1 MEQININMSTYNK
14 MLKFF
19 VGQAEYDISD
29 KVPEEIWNI
38 GDRKFPL
45 NPIADW
51 QMRTKL
57 REIFIK
63 YFKENIDK
71 ELDEDCVVF

>member
-1 MEQININMSTYNK
+1 MEQININMSSYNK

-19 VGQAEYDISD
+19 VGQVEYDISD
-29 KVPEEIWNI
+29 RVPEDVWNI
-38 GDRKFPL
+38 GNREFPL

-57 REIFIK
+57 RDIFIK